1 MLDMIDDPLFFFP
14 ITYCSYFKFGKE
26 TLGVLNDQLKTGT
39 KYRLSASDL
48 PKGKELW
55 RVTQSA
61 YYTGWFILFYLLF
74 NCFNLTSIL
83 NLQLKKTH

>member
-1 MLDMIDDPLFFFP
+1 MLDMIDDPLFFS

-48 PKGKELW
+48 PKGKELPPPCHSNCGVSH
-55 RVTQSA
+55 RVHITRV
-61 YYTGWFILFYLLF
+61 GLFYF
-74 NCFNLTSIL
+74 TQKTALT
-83 NLQLKKTH
+83 